1 MQPKC
6 GHEGLRPTEAAL
18 EGDICREGINAG
30 AWRLA
35 RTSKLA
41 RRSLRFDLLIK

>member
-18 EGDICREGINAG
+18 EGDICREGINAE

-35 RTSKLA
+35 RTSSFKVG
-41 RRSLRFDLLIK
+41 SFDLLIK